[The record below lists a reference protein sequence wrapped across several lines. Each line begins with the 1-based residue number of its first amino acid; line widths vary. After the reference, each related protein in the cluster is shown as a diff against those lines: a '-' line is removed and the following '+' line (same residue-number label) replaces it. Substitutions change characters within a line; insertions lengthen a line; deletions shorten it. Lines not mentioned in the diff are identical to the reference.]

1 MQPLTKGGRSSTRNP
16 EFTVPATALQHF
28 QEDVLRAR
36 AIVTHADPL
45 PCTNAAEQLLR
56 SDLLRSA
63 WMFAVGALDAYY
75 CDAYTDIVAATAGS
89 KSRQPEIT
97 LPEWVYDIK
106 FPLRAVLEEY
116 DNANW
121 RWRMAARKMME
132 RENVISLPAIQTLFN
147 KFFRKGHR
155 FFRDLLDAWISRP
168 DSKIRLFGISRVD
181 YVTMIDAD
189 KHQARENAS
198 DQLEDR
204 FRAIF
209 QRRHDCI
216 HNCDRPRMSPQPL
229 DKGGT
234 VLKVI
239 QDVEFLVNR
248 SDEHITSE
256 FRQFLLGVGC
266 SLATI
271 AQAGY

>member
-1 MQPLTKGGRSSTRNP
+1 M
-16 EFTVPATALQHF
+16 PATALDHF
-28 QEDVLRAR
+28 HDDIARAK
-36 AIVTHADPL
+36 AIVTHADQL
-45 PCTNAAEQLLR
+45 PRTTDAEKLLR

-63 WMFAVGALDAYY
+63 WMFAVGALDAYF
-75 CDAYTDIVAATAGS
+75 CDAYTDIIAAMASS
-89 KSRQPEIT
+89 KSRQPEIA
-97 LPEWVYDIK
+97 LPEWAYDIK
-106 FPLRAVLEEY
+106 FPLRAILEDY

-132 RENVISLPAIQTLFN
+132 RETVISLKAVQDLFN
-147 KFFRKGHR
+147 KFFRKGRR
-155 FFRDLLDAWISRP
+155 FFRDVLDAWMSRP
-168 DSKIRLFGISRVD
+168 DAKIRLFGLLQAD
-181 YVTMIDAD
+181 YVAMTASA
-189 KHQARENAS
+189 KNAARETAIN
-198 DQLEDR
+198 QFEER
-204 FRAIF
+204 FRMIF

-248 SDEHITSE
+248 CDEHINSE
-256 FRQFLLGVGC
+256 FREFLVGVGC
-266 SLATI
+266 SVSTI

>member
-1 MQPLTKGGRSSTRNP
+1 M
-16 EFTVPATALQHF
+16 PATALQHF
-28 QEDVLRAR
+28 QEDIARAR
-36 AIVTHADPL
+36 AIVAHAEPL
-45 PCTNAAEQLLR
+45 PRTNSAEQLLR

-75 CDAYTDIVAATAGS
+75 CDAYTDVVAATAS
-89 KSRQPEIT
+89 SMSRQPGIT
-97 LPEWVYDIK
+97 LPDWVYDIR
-106 FPLRAVLEEY
+106 FPIRAVLEKY
-116 DNANW
+116 DNTNW

-132 RENVISLPAIQTLFN
+132 RENVISLSAIQTLFN

-168 DSKIRLFGISRVD
+168 GAKIRLFGVSRVD
-181 YVTMIDAD
+181 YLAMTDAD
-189 KHQARENAS
+189 KNKARENAN

-216 HNCDRPRMSPQPL
+216 HNCDRPRVSPQPL

-239 QDVEFLVNR
+239 QDVDYLVHR
-248 SDEHITSE
+248 SDEHITAE
-256 FRQFLLGVGC
+256 FRQFLDGVGC
-266 SLATI
+266 TATTI